1 VRFIFGIPRGTYA
14 SQSPPGEISHGQL
27 NTVIHG
33 PSADASLPS
42 STFVTTSRINRQ
54 KNGGNRMKPILLPP
68 FFCLPPGKIT
78 NHGDAKNNAVSTLDT
93 AFADPDMETIRQKLT
108 DMILNGRRAAL
119 AVSKSVL

>member
-78 NHGDAKNNAVSTLDT
+78 NHGDAENSAISALDT
-93 AFADPDMETIRQKLT
+93 AFANPTWKRSANIIKKMT
-108 DMILNGRRAAL
+108 LNGRH
-119 AVSKSVL
+119 